1 MKSRGSSA
9 GDPYSSRTHRS
20 LSHTLG
26 KWLRRIWARRVHYYR
41 RRHSI
46 AAERGPQ
53 PAKLVRIELSAES
66 ELTDRLTPAT
76 GAEIGTS
83 PAGRGGTGYQPRH
96 DPHRYARAMLTATWV
111 TSPTDRRT
119 RAGCGIVST
128 RLPCASFRSTHWS
141 TKATASTGSC
151 LKTKARS
158 DPCHRR
164 KNERS

>member
-83 PAGRGGTGYQPRH
+83 PAGRGATGYQPRH
-96 DPHRYARAMLTATWV
+96 DRTEVRSSHADSHLGHVFDGPQNTGGLRYCINSAA
-111 TSPTDRRT
+111 
-119 RAGCGIVST
+119 
-128 RLPCASFRSTHWS
+128 FRSTNWS
-141 TKATASTGSC
+141 TKATASAGSC

-158 DPCHRR
+158 DPCHR
-164 KNERS
+164 